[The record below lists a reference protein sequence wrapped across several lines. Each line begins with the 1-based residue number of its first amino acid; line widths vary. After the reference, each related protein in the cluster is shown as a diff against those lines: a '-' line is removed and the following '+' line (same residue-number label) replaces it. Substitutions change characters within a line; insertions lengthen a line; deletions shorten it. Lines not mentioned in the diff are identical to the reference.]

1 MAEWGGKRNNAG
13 RKPKADELQL
23 LEKLSPMEDLF
34 LQVLHDGL
42 KKGDYKFAQL
52 YANYYYGKPRETQDI
67 TLNQDTPLFEVVVK
81 DNDATGTN

>member
-1 MAEWGGKRNNAG
+1 MSWGGKRDGSG
-13 RKPKADELQL
+13 RKSKADEFKL
-23 LEKLSPMEDLF
+23 LDKLSPMEDLF
-34 LQVLHDGL
+34 IQVLHDGL

-81 DNDATGTN
+81 DNEPSTD

>member
-1 MAEWGGKRNNAG
+1 MSWGGKRDGSG
-13 RKPKADELQL
+13 RKSKADEFKL
-23 LEKLSPMEDLF
+23 LDKLSPMEDLF
-34 LQVLHDGL
+34 IQVLHDGL

-81 DNDATGTN
+81 DNESSTD

>member
-1 MAEWGGKRNNAG
+1 MSWGGKRDKSG
-13 RKPKADELQL
+13 RKSKADEFKL
-23 LEKLSPMEDLF
+23 LDKLSPMEDLF
-34 LQVLHDGL
+34 IQVLHDGL

-81 DNDATGTN
+81 DNESSTD

>member
-52 YANYYYGKPRETQDI
+52 FAHYFYGKPTETQDI

-81 DNDATGTN
+81 DNDATSTN

>member
-1 MAEWGGKRNNAG
+1 MSWGGKRDGSG
-13 RKPKADELQL
+13 RKSKADEFQL
-23 LEKLSPMEDLF
+23 LDKLSPMEDLF
-34 LQVLHDGL
+34 IQVLHDGL

-81 DNDATGTN
+81 DNESSTD